1 MSQHTTKVLYEHG
14 NNDYYDFY
22 NSFTGE
28 GFSLLLNMAQGGV
41 MPGQTSNTAYMS
53 AISSQSEVTCLQA
66 RTTPSWTGSRSSW
79 RYPASKFTGF
89 RRCEGSVPSISSICY
104 LLSTI
109 CCNTATTQSAPVS
122 TFALDVD
129 ITIVSAGPLR
139 SAPPPARTGWSGI
152 AIFRQLN
159 IFIVIVIKCTAP
171 IMISKTQTGTRGC
184 FQSSY
189 LRFNWVGRS
198 NVSHLYI
205 YYLGT
210 ATDIYSIQCFVLTT
224 TAPES

>member
-41 MPGQTSNTAYMS
+41 MPGQTSNIAYMS
-53 AISSQSEVTCLQA
+53 AISRQSKVTCLQA

-89 RRCEGSVPSISSICY
+89 RRCEGSVLSISSICY

-171 IMISKTQTGTRGC
+171 IMISKTRRLG
-184 FQSSY
+184 
-189 LRFNWVGRS
+189 LEDVS
-198 NVSHLYI
+198 NHHISDLI
-205 YYLGT
+205 GLG
-210 ATDIYSIQCFVLTT
+210 DQMSPICISII
-224 TAPES
+224 

>member
-41 MPGQTSNTAYMS
+41 MPGQTSNIAYMS

-66 RTTPSWTGSRSSW
+66 RTTPSWTVSRSSW

-89 RRCEGSVPSISSICY
+89 RRCEGSVLSISSICY

-184 FQSSY
+184 IQSSY

-210 ATDIYSIQCFVLTT
+210 ATDIYSIQCFVLTV
-224 TAPES
+224 

>member
-1 MSQHTTKVLYEHG
+1 MS
-14 NNDYYDFY
+14 
-22 NSFTGE
+22 
-28 GFSLLLNMAQGGV
+28 
-41 MPGQTSNTAYMS
+41 P
-53 AISSQSEVTCLQA
+53 ISSQSEVACLQA

-79 RYPASKFTGF
+79 RYPASRFTGF
-89 RRCEGSVPSISSICY
+89 RRCGGSVSSMSSIYY

-109 CCNTATTQSAPVS
+109 RCNTAPTQPAPVS

-139 SAPPPARTGWSGI
+139 SAPLAGPWL

-159 IFIVIVIKCTAP
+159 IFIVIVIKCTAA

-184 FQSSY
+184 IQSSY

-198 NVSHLYI
+198 NVSHLI
-205 YYLGT
+205 C
-210 ATDIYSIQCFVLTT
+210 ISII
-224 TAPES
+224 